1 MPSST
6 TARIL
11 KPALIS
17 LFLLTLTIALGFAI
31 HQALRDNT
39 LGADYYIF
47 WTAGRALVLE
57 GQNPYAAEVTRQ
69 IQYGIYGREA
79 TAQEDPMPFN
89 YPPYVLLATLPN
101 LFMSFDYAQAFWM
114 ALNLVGLMTCLYLA
128 FPRIPPLLLISI
140 PFLYNYAFGM
150 ILGNF
155 PVLMSAALIVFLGYF
170 VLRGERSTAM
180 QVGVGILLA
189 WCTARPQAMWLYFV
203 FILLYSLKQRL
214 YVLLGSLAA
223 SGALMLGL
231 SFLARPSWL
240 AEWIQQIGMYV
251 GYTNTYRPIV
261 AFLWPFYWGK
271 AIPEAV
277 LRASSV
283 GVGLAGLGLAGYV
296 FYRWWRGQARAMTL
310 IGVIGAVTY
319 FFAPNST
326 SVSQL
331 FLLVPLVLWCA
342 WKGGERVSAR
352 VWWAVTLVISYAALA
367 ADSTGVFPAALR
379 VWPVYGYLAWLAW
392 LVWSERRRT
401 GAADQAFF

>member
-6 TARIL
+6 TARL
-11 KPALIS
+11 VKPALIG
-17 LFLLTLTIALGFAI
+17 LFLLALTIGLGLAI
-31 HQALRDNT
+31 HRALRDNT

-47 WTAGRALVLE
+47 WTAGRAMLLE
-57 GQNPYAAEVTRQ
+57 GQNPYSAEVTRQ

-114 ALNLVGLMTCLYLA
+114 ALNLVGLMACLYLA
-128 FPRIPPLLLISI
+128 FPKIPPLLLISI

-155 PVLMSAALIVFLGYF
+155 PVLMSAVLIVFLGYF
-170 VLRGERSTAM
+170 VLRGGRSTAM
-180 QVGVGILLA
+180 QVGVGVLLA
-189 WCTARPQAMWLYFV
+189 WCTARPQAMWLYFI
-203 FILLYSLKQRL
+203 FILLYSLRQRL
-214 YVLLGSLAA
+214 YALLGSLAA
-223 SGALMLGL
+223 AGALMLGL
-231 SFLARPSWL
+231 SFAARPDWL
-240 AEWIQQIGMYV
+240 AEWLRQLTAFV
-251 GYTNTYRPIV
+251 GYTADNGPTI

-277 LRASSV
+277 LRASTV

-296 FYRWWRGQARAMTL
+296 FYRWWRGQASEMTL
-310 IGVIGAVTY
+310 TGVIGAVTY

-342 WKGGERVSAR
+342 WKGAERAPAR
-352 VWWAVTLVISYAALA
+352 LWWAATLVISYAALV

-392 LVWSERRRT
+392 LVWSERRRA
-401 GAADQAFF
+401 GAADQGLF